1 MKTRQQSI
9 RIMTV
14 LAFGASLGCGADNS
28 SFPNSAG
35 QSGVDASGSDDTG
48 LGYADGSPGPSG
60 AHPMDAS
67 AATDAGL
74 PTGTGPNDGATTT
87 ATGPQ
92 GDSGSAIDSGTP
104 TGPGGGT
111 IWLPSSA
118 TPIHFHWQLSTTFS
132 NPSHVIPGQGPVVYD
147 IDGENNSAATVAS
160 LHALGPNVKVVCYV
174 DVGTYEP
181 GRSDASQFP
190 ASVLG
195 SGVSG
200 WPGERWLDVRQ
211 QSILMPIMTSR
222 IVNWCQKK
230 GFDGLEP
237 DNMDQWANSPGFPM
251 TEADSVSYDLAIASV
266 GHSLGLSVGV
276 KNLLPAISAQ
286 NVPRVQS
293 GFDWVLSEQC
303 FEYSECNVYQQTFAM
318 NGKAAWD
325 VEYSTMPNCTQANAA
340 HQNAQQRELNLGA
353 PGTSGYV
360 YQPCIPDSQ
369 TTW

>member
-1 MKTRQQSI
+1 
-9 RIMTV
+9 MTV
-14 LAFGASLGCGADNS
+14 LAFGASVGCGADNS
-28 SFPNSAG
+28 GNPN
-35 QSGVDASGSDDTG
+35 SGVDASGGDSTG
-48 LGYADGSPGPSG
+48 PGYADGSSNPNGT
-60 AHPMDAS
+60 HPTDAS
-67 AATDAGL
+67 AAADSGF
-74 PTGTGPNDGATTT
+74 PTGTGPNDAATTNE
-87 ATGPQ
+87 TGPPA
-92 GDSGSAIDSGTP
+92 DSGSAIDSGTRADS
-104 TGPGGGT
+104 GGGPL
-111 IWLPSSA
+111 WLPSSA
-118 TPIHFHWQLSTTFS
+118 APIHFHWQLSTTFS
-132 NPSHVIPGQGPVVYD
+132 YPSHVIPGQGPVVYD
-147 IDGENNSAATVAS
+147 IDGENNSAATVAF
-160 LHALGPNVKVVCYV
+160 LHALGPDVKVVCYV

-195 SGVSG
+195 SAVSG

-211 QSILMPIMTSR
+211 QSILMPIMTNR

-266 GHSLGLSVGV
+266 GHSVALSVGV
-276 KNLLPAISAQ
+276 KNLLPAVSAQ
-286 NVPRVQS
+286 NLTRVQN

-325 VEYSTMPNCTQANAA
+325 VEYGTMPNCAQASAA
-340 HQNAQQRELNLGA
+340 HQNAQVRELNLGA

-369 TTW
+369 KIW